1 MLFFCVIS
9 CAEDGGAIQQ
19 ALSKYI
25 GRSTVPQV
33 FINGEHIGGS
43 DGKQYPCHLSGTF
56 KPIIDEGLGPFIAR
70 CTLDL
75 LDAHSHA
82 IVCLLM

>member
-1 MLFFCVIS
+1 MLVFFVIS
-9 CAEDGGAIQQ
+9 YAEDGGAIQQ

-43 DGKQYPCHLSGTF
+43 DGKQFHAFLVALS
-56 KPIIDEGLGPFIAR
+56 
-70 CTLDL
+70 
-75 LDAHSHA
+75 SQ
-82 IVCLLM
+82 

>member
-1 MLFFCVIS
+1 MKGKCWGVPSDSLLMLFFCVIS

-43 DGKQYPCHLSGTF
+43 DGKHV
-56 KPIIDEGLGPFIAR
+56 
-70 CTLDL
+70 
-75 LDAHSHA
+75 HA
-82 IVCLLM
+82 ILVALSSQ